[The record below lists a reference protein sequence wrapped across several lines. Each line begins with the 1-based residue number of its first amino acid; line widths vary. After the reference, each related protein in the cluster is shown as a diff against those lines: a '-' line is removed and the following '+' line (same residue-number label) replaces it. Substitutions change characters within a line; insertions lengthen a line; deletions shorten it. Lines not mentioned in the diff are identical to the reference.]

1 MMLSLTF
8 LIFSTIQSAMGDTA
22 SFMQAVYGVTES
34 EVARFDL
41 NDDGRHEVII
51 RATAPDRCQSDGC
64 ALFVLTSM
72 GDNLQPVLEGAI
84 THVPVR
90 ALQNRTNGWRD
101 LAVTVS
107 RPGTA
112 LVQQN
117 RLQFDG
123 KRYVSNRAALPADD
137 ASLLEGELL
146 LSDVINVPEN

>member
-1 MMLSLTF
+1 MMLSLIF
-8 LIFSTIQSAMGDTA
+8 LIFSAIQSAVGDPA

-34 EVARFDL
+34 EIVRSDL
-41 NDDGRHEVII
+41 NGDGRDEVII

-64 ALFVLTSM
+64 ALFVLT

-90 ALQNRTNGWRD
+90 ALQSRTNGWRD
-101 LAVTVS
+101 LAVTVF

-112 LVQQN
+112 LVQQT

-123 KRYVSNRAALPADD
+123 
-137 ASLLEGELL
+137 
-146 LSDVINVPEN
+146 NVT